1 MSDRSVVTNAERPRL
16 LARILSKCEEDGDC
30 LIWQG
35 GCSCGGQPIISFRSG
50 CRYVRGLM
58 YEAHHGVLPPE
69 GKLLAPSCRNSLCVS
84 PGCIVAMTV
93 QALRRLDARRGAYS
107 RPAANATRLL
117 LARRRATIPEDV
129 VQRCREFEGTCAQA
143 SMATGVSLS
152 HIKKIRAGTARR
164 PLVSVWAGLQ
174 VAKK

>member
-1 MSDRSVVTNAERPRL
+1 MSDRSVVTDDERPRL
-16 LARILSKCEEDGDC
+16 LSRILANCEEEGGC

-35 GCSCGGQPIISFRSG
+35 GRTKDGQPIINFRSG

-58 YEAHHGVLPPE
+58 YEAHHGVLPPAD
-69 GKLLAPSCRNSLCVS
+69 KVLAPKCRNSCCVS
-84 PGCIVAMTV
+84 PDCIVAMTV

-117 LARRRATIPEDV
+117 LARRRATISEDV
-129 VQRCREFEGTCAQA
+129 VQRVREFEGTCAQA
-143 SMATGVSLS
+143 SLATGVSLS
-152 HIKKIRAGTARR
+152 HTKKIRAGTARR

-174 VAKK
+174 VARN